1 VRRSLFCGVVPPC
14 RVSLRLIREITSAVA
29 FSVTVA
35 APCVSQAAAGSPDSH
50 HRAFAVSGD
59 AGTIPTVF
67 GGGQCGDDG
76 YDHTAELGLGVSAID
91 RPRSIVIFGA
101 ELRASTVPNVF
112 GCKLIARGPVEVA
125 PGIWESRP
133 GFLASP
139 GTPHTPLIRSVL
151 RAGLE
156 TPSYRSAIF
165 RATIGGGFIWSSR
178 PAPVASGSIALSSSS
193 AGKRAFIELEHDVT
207 RVRQVETRFR
217 YRQDST
223 VQTPLGTSV
232 VTERIHPTWTTLR
245 MGLEL
250 PWP

>member
-1 VRRSLFCGVVPPC
+1 
-14 RVSLRLIREITSAVA
+14 
-29 FSVTVA
+29 
-35 APCVSQAAAGSPDSH
+35 
-50 HRAFAVSGD
+50 
-59 AGTIPTVF
+59 VF

-76 YDHTAELGLGVSAID
+76 YHHTPELGLGISALD
-91 RPRSIVIFGA
+91 RPHSIAIFGA

-125 PGIWESRP
+125 PGVWETRP
-133 GFLASP
+133 GFFASP
-139 GTPHTPLIRSVL
+139 GTPHAPLIRGLV

-156 TPSYRSAIF
+156 TPARLGPIF
-165 RATIGGGFIWSSR
+165 RASLGGGFIWSSR
-178 PAPVASGSIALSSSS
+178 PAPVAAGSIALSSGSD
-193 AGKRAFIELEHDVT
+193 GKRAFVELEHDIT

>member
-1 VRRSLFCGVVPPC
+1 M
-14 RVSLRLIREITSAVA
+14 SAVG
-29 FSVTVA
+29 FSLTLA
-35 APCVSQAAAGSPDSH
+35 APCASQAPAGSTDP
-50 HRAFAVSGD
+50 HRHAIAVSAE
-59 AGTIPTVF
+59 AGTLPVVF

-76 YDHTAELGLGVSAID
+76 YVHGPAFGLGVSALD
-91 RPRSIVIFGA
+91 RPGSIVFLGA
-101 ELRASTVPNVF
+101 DVGASAAAMAL
-112 GCKLIARGPVEVA
+112 GCKLFARGPVEVA
-125 PGIWESRP
+125 PGVWETRP
-133 GFLASP
+133 GFYASP
-139 GTPHTPLIRSVL
+139 GTPHSPLIRSLL
-151 RAGLE
+151 RVGLE
-156 TPSYRSAIF
+156 TPSDRSAIF

-178 PAPVASGSIALSSSS
+178 PAPVAAGSIALSSGSD
-193 AGKRAFIELEHDVT
+193 GKRAFVELEHDVT

>member
-1 VRRSLFCGVVPPC
+1 MSPL
-14 RVSLRLIREITSAVA
+14 RVSPRRIREVAGAVG
-29 FSVTVA
+29 FSLTLA
-35 APCVSQAAAGSPDSH
+35 APCASQAAAGSPDP
-50 HRAFAVSGD
+50 HRHAIAVSAE
-59 AGTIPTVF
+59 AGTLPVVF

-76 YDHTAELGLGVSAID
+76 YTHGPGFGLAVSALDRLGSIVFLGADVGVSA
-91 RPRSIVIFGA
+91 A
-101 ELRASTVPNVF
+101 AMAF
-112 GCKLIARGPVEVA
+112 GCKAIGRAPVEVA
-125 PGIWESRP
+125 PGIWETRP
-133 GFLASP
+133 GFFASP
-139 GTPHTPLIRSVL
+139 GTPHSPLVRSLL

-156 TPSYRSAIF
+156 TPSDHPAIF

-178 PAPVASGSIALSSSS
+178 PAPLASGSIALSSGSD
-193 AGKRAFIELEHDVT
+193 GKRAFVELEHDIT

-223 VQTPLGTSV
+223 VQTPLGSSV